1 MTLGESHGDQ
11 QATASPKYHVQITPP
26 KILKF
31 VMLLHGTPVE
41 AGSFGTRISGLR
53 FLASIVTSA

>member
-11 QATASPKYHVQITPP
+11 PASASPKYHVRITPP

-41 AGSFGTRISGLR
+41 AGSF
-53 FLASIVTSA
+53 SIQI